1 MRDSVGCGGD
11 SLGHERTWTEEG
23 LQGQDWGCE
32 GTEEGHTVGVG
43 EGMRWEHW
51 DEEETLGQG
60 WGHSTGLGEEERYTL
75 SKDNEFPKTVG
86 SGLGNWDVTW
96 PSLYAPLWPALSPT
110 GVALLCHHHQCSWLR
125 NGAGSE
131 GLGTRWASDEECPE
145 IRSRPSVFPARGYHC
160 EPCWMFCRAQTPQP
174 EPSPASP
181 PPNSP
186 SDDGSKEQYGD
197 GDANSGRCTG
207 VFLNGERAEVSRERV
222 AAPGHPICH
231 THPLPQG
238 TRRLRSPRLQCCTRQ
253 A

>member
-1 MRDSVGCGGD
+1 MGWEGQVVRMRDSVGCGGD
-11 SLGHERTWTEEG
+11 SLRHERTWTEEG

-96 PSLYAPLWPALSPT
+96 PSLHAPLWPALSPT

-145 IRSRPSVFPARGYHC
+145 IRSRPSVFPA
-160 EPCWMFCRAQTPQP
+160 
-174 EPSPASP
+174 SP

-207 VFLNGERAEVSRERV
+207 VFPGDEEAAVTQAAVLHAAGVAVPVLGRHQQGAAELVGEVGV
-222 AAPGHPICH
+222 G
-231 THPLPQG
+231 
-238 TRRLRSPRLQCCTRQ
+238 
-253 A
+253 